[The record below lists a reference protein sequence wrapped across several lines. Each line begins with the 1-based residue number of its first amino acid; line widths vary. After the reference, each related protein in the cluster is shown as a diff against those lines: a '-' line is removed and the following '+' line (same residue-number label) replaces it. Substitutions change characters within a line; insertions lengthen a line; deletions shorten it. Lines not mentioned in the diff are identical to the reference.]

1 MRLLE
6 IPVYREEGREGGK
19 GACKEE
25 GGREG
30 MWKGGRKGKGACKE
44 EGGREGMWKG
54 GRKGRKREVTAA

>member
-6 IPVYREEGREGGK
+6 IPVYREEGREGEKGRVHARKREGGK

-30 MWKGGRKGKGACKE
+30 CMQGR
-44 EGGREGMWKG
+44 GR
-54 GRKGRKREVTAA
+54 